1 MKHKLDKDIKKLLC
15 RGKIKEAYTAL
26 LEITSEDENENRYL
40 NIKKAS
46 LASQCGYFF
55 LADFFLI
62 LAKEGLPKNSQ
73 YYDILSEEAKIAFKA
88 KEFDRVISC
97 CEESLSANKN
107 KNGVIYLT
115 LGHAQ
120 VELEMYEEALK
131 SYKMACTTTKDKEI
145 RRAANFSRA
154 SLSFAL
160 GDFLTAE
167 SAIKSCIS
175 EEDIIRD
182 KSINLLMNIYFKQG
196 KYQEAEKFLRT
207 VKMCFPKISYDDGI
221 DVILAKKTGRKVERN
236 TSPKYHIVQL
246 LNYDKARALK
256 HIMKHHLY
264 EEGKT
269 GRFAANI
276 DIEELFETVKVHMT
290 EDNIIYEDILDT
302 YEITY
307 PSIGFDT
314 ENNPVDI
321 LRIVTIPDTK
331 NIITMYPSGKK
342 AIKPRK
348 RSKVKTKHK

>member
-1 MKHKLDKDIKKLLC
+1 MKHKLDKNIKKLLC
-15 RGKIKEAYTAL
+15 RGKVKEAYTAL
-26 LEITSEDENENRYL
+26 LEITSDDENENRYL

-88 KEFDRVISC
+88 KDFERVVSC
-97 CEESLSANKN
+97 CEESLSANKT

-120 VELEMYEEALK
+120 VELEMYDEALK
-131 SYKMACTTTKDKEI
+131 NYKMACTTTKDKEI

-160 GDFLTAE
+160 GDFLNAE

-182 KSINLLMNIYFKQG
+182 KSINLLMNIYFKQN

-207 VKMCFPKISYDDGI
+207 IKMCFPKVHYDEGI
-221 DVILAKKTGRKVERN
+221 DIILAIKLGNKVDKN
-236 TSPKYHIVQL
+236 TSSKYHIVQL
-246 LNYDKARALK
+246 VNYDKTRALK
-256 HIMKHHLY
+256 HIKSHHLY
-264 EEGKT
+264 QEGKT

-276 DIEELFETVKVHMT
+276 DIEKLFENIKIQMT
-290 EDNIIYEDILDT
+290 EENIIYEDILDT
-302 YEITY
+302 YEIPY
-307 PSIGFDT
+307 PNIGFDT

-342 AIKPRK
+342 AIKPGK
-348 RSKVKTKHK
+348 KTKVKTKHK